1 MVYSKLTELI
11 KLYVRKEA
19 KGIPTFVRDPRI
31 DGEGIYQ
38 GCIRITSCP
47 LCPDAYRDFGGSGQF
62 NPDEIPDVEDAY
74 PIFPG
79 ADRDAKYL
87 NDDETVDV
95 CSTYAMT
102 AMKIAKLSR
111 IQEYIPDCL
120 LSGFVDEA
128 DVLAVTG
135 EDIGELRAEDG
146 YAKWRGAICCM
157 VEYPPEKPG
166 DKPKPY
172 AMIYV
177 SVSGAKQDEDLRC
190 AMAAVDPIMQF
201 FADEDLDVIAPVL
214 PD

>member
-1 MVYSKLTELI
+1 MVVSLVYSKLTELI
-11 KLYVRKEA
+11 KFYVGEEA

-38 GCIRITSCP
+38 GCIRITSRP

-111 IQEYIPDCL
+111 IRNTFLIACCL
-120 LSGFVDEA
+120 VLSTRLTFLLLLVR
-128 DVLAVTG
+128 
-135 EDIGELRAEDG
+135 I
-146 YAKWRGAICCM
+146 
-157 VEYPPEKPG
+157 
-166 DKPKPY
+166 
-172 AMIYV
+172 
-177 SVSGAKQDEDLRC
+177 SVSYALR
-190 AMAAVDPIMQF
+190 MATQNGVAQSAAWLSI
-201 FADEDLDVIAPVL
+201 L
-214 PD
+214 PKSLAISPSRTL

>member
-128 DVLAVTG
+128 DVLLLLVR
-135 EDIGELRAEDG
+135 I
-146 YAKWRGAICCM
+146 
-157 VEYPPEKPG
+157 
-166 DKPKPY
+166 
-172 AMIYV
+172 
-177 SVSGAKQDEDLRC
+177 SVSYALR
-190 AMAAVDPIMQF
+190 MATQNGVAQSAAWLSI
-201 FADEDLDVIAPVL
+201 L
-214 PD
+214 PKSLAISPSRTL